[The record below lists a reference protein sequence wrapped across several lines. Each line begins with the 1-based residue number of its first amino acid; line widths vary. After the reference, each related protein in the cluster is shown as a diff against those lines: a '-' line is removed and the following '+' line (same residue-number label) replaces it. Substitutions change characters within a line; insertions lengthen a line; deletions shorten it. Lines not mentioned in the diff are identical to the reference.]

1 MKAPITGWEEAMKN
15 LCMKAREKLLTR
27 FSCVGFDVNV
37 SWCVLVKL
45 VWGFLFGFGF
55 LFFKVFGQFGF
66 FLKSHSEVESR
77 KLLSFM
83 KKNFFL

>member
-37 SWCVLVKL
+37 S
-45 VWGFLFGFGF
+45 
-55 LFFKVFGQFGF
+55 
-66 FLKSHSEVESR
+66 
-77 KLLSFM
+77 
-83 KKNFFL
+83 